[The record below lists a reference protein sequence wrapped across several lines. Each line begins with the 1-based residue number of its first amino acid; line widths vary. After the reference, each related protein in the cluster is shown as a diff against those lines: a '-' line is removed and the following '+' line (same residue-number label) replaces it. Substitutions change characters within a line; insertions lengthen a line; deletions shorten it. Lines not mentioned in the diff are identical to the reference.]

1 MPTSIPV
8 APAVPVRNA
17 AVRYEESTKGSFW
30 FIAKGVILTLLTVG
44 IYRFWFTTAIR
55 KNLWAR
61 AFIDGSPAEYTGKA
75 HELLLGFLVALAVL
89 LPAYIAVFVATM
101 YLPDP
106 TLGLLAAYI
115 LLFLLVQF
123 ARYRARRY
131 IASRTLWR
139 GIRFRQDGSAL
150 AYTAL
155 AGGWWLVTLLTLG
168 IGYPF
173 MRASLERYRMRHTL
187 LGEARFTSDASGLSV
202 FFHWMIVYALSIL
215 PILGCVIVSLAADD
229 FEVPMDALIG
239 DTLAMKLVGIYIYYR
254 DLLPAP
260 AVNAIVLI
268 ILGSIALSPVLRPYY
283 RAREARAFYSAIKL
297 AGARLN
303 SKLSATDTY
312 INYLGFYSIFLIL
325 VAVIIVPYIVM
336 YVLSKNIGPGLAGG
350 QFELWYFAVG
360 YFLGIISVS
369 WLYFRFFHVGR
380 LAIIAETLSIIG
392 ADALEAVTASTRQVD
407 DKLAEGVA
415 DAVDPGGIEIGF

>member
-1 MPTSIPV
+1 MPTSILV
-8 APAVPVRNA
+8 APVVPSRNA
-17 AVRYEESTKGSFW
+17 TVRYEESTKGSFW

-106 TLGLLAAYI
+106 TLGFLAAYI

-155 AGGWWLVTLLTLG
+155 AAGWWLVTLLTLG
-168 IGYPF
+168 VGYPF
-173 MRASLERYRMRHTL
+173 MRASLERYRMCHTL
-187 LGEARFTSDASGLSV
+187 FGETRFTSDANGLSV

-215 PILGCVIVSLAADD
+215 PILGCVIVLLAADD
-229 FEVPMDALIG
+229 FEVPMDALVG
-239 DTLAMKLVGIYIYYR
+239 DTLAMKLVSIYIYYR
-254 DLLPAP
+254 NILLTNAF
-260 AVNAIVLI
+260 NAIVLI
-268 ILGSIALSPVLRPYY
+268 ISGSIALSPILQPYY

-297 AGARLN
+297 TGARLN
-303 SKLSATDTY
+303 SKLSVTDTY
-312 INYLGFYSIFLIL
+312 INYFGFYLLFSIFM
-325 VAVIIVPYIVM
+325 VIIIITCIVIYILFKIPVSPT
-336 YVLSKNIGPGLAGG
+336 VSSSC
-350 QFELWYFAVG
+350 
-360 YFLGIISVS
+360 GI
-369 WLYFRFFHVGR
+369 FR
-380 LAIIAETLSIIG
+380 LATC
-392 ADALEAVTASTRQVD
+392 
-407 DKLAEGVA
+407 
-415 DAVDPGGIEIGF
+415 